1 MKTKIFF
8 GTIFTLLL
16 IIGCSVT
23 LNFMLRDKLNQPYI
37 NETDLRISKMQ
48 KILTISYGLTDYE
61 ARYYSIIFDDFSQK
75 YNIPWEVYA
84 ALIRIESNFRP
95 DLNSSAGAS
104 GIAQLLP
111 TTAALVAKEM
121 GIKCESNC
129 LKSEVLNLALGLT
142 YISNNILRFEEISDS
157 TIKLGFKTYI
167 GGPGAASYSDTNI
180 YVREYKST
188 AFQEYKKLRCF
199 YRGLDSVDT
208 KIVRLRSHKPLV
220 EISRND

>member
-1 MKTKIFF
+1 MAVLFVF
-8 GTIFTLLL
+8 LLFISSL
-16 IIGCSVT
+16 ISI
-23 LNFMLRDKLNQPYI
+23 LYKLQKQVNTPHI
-37 NETDLRISKMQ
+37 NEVDLRVSRMQ
-48 KILTISYGLTDYE
+48 KILVISYGLTEYE
-61 ARYYSIIFDDFSQK
+61 AKYYSIIFDDFSQK

-111 TTAALVAKEM
+111 TTANDVAQSM
-121 GIKCESNC
+121 GIKCEGNC

-142 YISNNILRFEEISDS
+142 YISNNILKFDEVSDS

-167 GGPGAASYSDTNI
+167 GGPGAASYSDSNI

-208 KIVRLRSHKPLV
+208 KIVKLK
-220 EISRND
+220 